1 MLWRAPCQ
9 VDLFMAYSRTLVSLV
24 RQSNDLDSEGAVK
37 SLAIR
42 TDVEP
47 DHLVHGQLPANST
60 GAESAKQ
67 KNGPR

>member
-9 VDLFMAYSRTLVSLV
+9 VDLVMAYSRTLVSLV

-42 TDVEP
+42 D
-47 DHLVHGQLPANST
+47 
-60 GAESAKQ
+60 
-67 KNGPR
+67 

>member
-42 TDVEP
+42 D
-47 DHLVHGQLPANST
+47 
-60 GAESAKQ
+60 
-67 KNGPR
+67 